1 LTISEIGGARGRRL
15 PVRRRRLF
23 LAGQTTPLEV
33 DAVGGISAP
42 DRLAGRDVVQPRLPD
57 VMPAT
62 ASTWADVI
70 SIPSGRDA
78 SNGINLGGRD
88 LAPCARDLL
97 PPTAGAII
105 DR

>member
-1 LTISEIGGARGRRL
+1 
-15 PVRRRRLF
+15 
-23 LAGQTTPLEV
+23 
-33 DAVGGISAP
+33 
-42 DRLAGRDVVQPRLPD
+42 
-57 VMPAT
+57 MPAT